1 MKLAPII
8 SATVIMYAGGLKWG
22 NLSQLLPEALLSR
35 IQNLAHR
42 KSTTQK
48 RKKIPRREEHENT
61 LCFGCFMGIIPDWFH
76 STTSVGQHRYTE
88 VNVTETFH
96 INPNALVIYMSPNMR

>member
-22 NLSQLLPEALLSR
+22 NLSQLLPEALLFR

-42 KSTTQK
+42 KSTAP
-48 RKKIPRREEHENT
+48 KKKKVSRGRNMKIHFV
-61 LCFGCFMGIIPDWFH
+61 L
-76 STTSVGQHRYTE
+76 
-88 VNVTETFH
+88 
-96 INPNALVIYMSPNMR
+96 LVLWASLQTGFIA

>member
-42 KSTTQK
+42 KSTAQK
-48 RKKIPRREEHENT
+48 RKKIPRGR
-61 LCFGCFMGIIPDWFH
+61 
-76 STTSVGQHRYTE
+76 
-88 VNVTETFH
+88 
-96 INPNALVIYMSPNMR
+96 NMKIHFVLFVLWVSFQTGFIT